1 MDLKKLLNE
10 EQILPVETTEGPVLV
25 FAGAGSGKTR
35 VLTYRIA
42 HLIELGV
49 SPYNILAITFT
60 NKAAKEMQE
69 RVEKVTGVTG
79 MQISTFHS
87 FCTKILRQDIEALGI
102 YTKNFT
108 IYDDDDSQ
116 KVVNRIV
123 KDYKLED
130 EKSSQFAKE
139 IMGHI
144 STAKNYGFNPKTY
157 YTKIMSHY
165 PKAKLIC
172 KAFNDYQETLVKN
185 NALDFDDLLLLTVTL
200 FSKCPEVLEKYQ
212 RKYQYIHVDEFQD
225 TNAIQY
231 LLLRMLGQMY
241 QNVFVVG
248 DDDQSIY
255 GWRGADYTN
264 IKKFQEH
271 FVGTKIFKLQRN
283 YRSTKNI
290 LDVAN
295 KIIQVNKERAPK
307 SLWTDSSQGMR
318 VECKRADDEDDEADY
333 IIGQI
338 QMLLRQGG
346 YKYSDFAILVRTTS
360 ITRSIEQKLNLYGLP
375 FRMIGGHKFFQ
386 RKEIKDFLAYLQIVS
401 NPKADEPLLRVINL
415 PKRGIGD
422 AAIEILRELCKAKG
436 LSLGEGIRQIREI
449 GASDKIV
456 KKFEAF
462 SNLLNCLD
470 DKKLLPL
477 NDVADYILE
486 NVDFKSAYTV
496 KDDDGQNK
504 MENIDSLLS
513 DIKEYCSKNP
523 NTSIDEYLQQVAI
536 VSYDDK
542 DDPLDNNKITVAT
555 VHGVKGLEY
564 KVVFIMGL
572 EEGIFP
578 TKRVDSTEKTLEEE
592 RRIMYV
598 AVTRAKEILYLTYA
612 GSRFRYGRRDQTIES
627 EFIKDAGLSKT
638 KMHKP
643 LYDDDPIYRQIQKPN
658 IDFMK
663 LSQNSTPSFAKK
675 NNASNV
681 GKDISKFK
689 VGMKVSHPRFGEG
702 LIKEISG
709 ENADIEF
716 EGLGVKKFNM
726 RLAPLT
732 IIE

>member
-10 EQILPVETTEGPVLV
+10 EQILPVEATEGPVLV

-69 RVEKVTGVTG
+69 RIEKVTGVTG

-116 KVVNRIV
+116 KVMNRIV

-130 EKSSQFAKE
+130 EKASQLVKE
-139 IMGHI
+139 IMGHV
-144 STAKNYGFNPKTY
+144 SMAKNYGFNPKTY
-157 YTKIMSHY
+157 YVRIASH
-165 PKAKLIC
+165 PRARLIC
-172 KAFNDYQETLVKN
+172 NAFNDYQETLVKN
-185 NALDFDDLLLLTVTL
+185 NALDFDDLLLLTATL
-200 FSKCPEVLEKYQ
+200 FSKCPDVLEKYQ

-231 LLLRMLGQMY
+231 LLLRMLGQKY

-264 IKKFQEH
+264 IKKFQEQ
-271 FVGTKIFKLQRN
+271 FLGTKIFKLQRN

-318 VECKRADDEDDEADY
+318 VECKKADNEDDEADY

-346 YKYSDFAILVRTTS
+346 YKYNDFAILVRTTS

-386 RKEIKDFLAYLQIVS
+386 RKEIKDFLAYLQIIS

-415 PKRGIGD
+415 PRRGIGD
-422 AAIEILRELCKAKG
+422 IAIESLQEICKARG
-436 LSLGEGIRQIREI
+436 LSLGEGIRKIREI
-449 GASDKIV
+449 GASDRIV
-456 KKFEAF
+456 KKFEEF
-462 SNLLNCLD
+462 SNILNCLD
-470 DKKLLPL
+470 AKKLLPL
-477 NDVADYILE
+477 NDIADYIAE
-486 NVDFKSAYTV
+486 TIDFKSAYTS
-496 KDDDGQNK
+496 KGDDGQNK

-513 DIKEYCSKNP
+513 DIKEYCSNNP

-578 TKRVDSTEKTLEEE
+578 TKRVDSTEKNIEEE

-612 GSRFRYGRRDQTIES
+612 NSRFRYGRREQTIES
-627 EFIKDAGLSKT
+627 EFIMDAGLSK

-643 LYDDDPIYRQIQKPN
+643 LCDDDPIYRQMQKSS
-658 IDFMK
+658 IDYLK
-663 LSQNSTPSFAKK
+663 LSQKSTPAFAMKK
-675 NNASNV
+675 DASNI

-702 LIKEISG
+702 IIKEISG

-716 EGLGVKKFNM
+716 DGLGVKKFNM